1 MSLLGRT
8 KEWGWGLP
16 LRPGVVDIAGS
27 RNVWEERTLLN
38 GLNRRISRWFE
49 SPRLSTA
56 SSVSSNERMSTAT
69 MSDCSASLSAD
80 LADGERPVSLVSTL
94 SSGSSRDG
102 QSLYGSTAA
111 LPGAA
116 PCPGDDIDLELS
128 PAGGAREQ
136 QQQQGHVDPGETRRR
151 GFPFR
156 QSRSPHNNAGNPSA
170 TEGANQPST
179 SPFAAK
185 AMAPNPKLTYVDR
198 VVMEII
204 ETERMYVRDLRS
216 IVEDY
221 LAHIIDTGDLPMRPE
236 QVSDLFGNIEDIY
249 EFNSELL
256 QTLDMCENDPV
267 AIARCFV
274 DKSQDF
280 EIYTQY
286 CTNYPN
292 SVAALTD
299 CMRSKAL
306 AKFFRDRQAS
316 LKRSLPL
323 GSYLLKPV
331 QRILKY
337 HLLLQEI
344 AKHFDPLEE
353 GYEVIEE
360 AIDTMTGVAWYINDM
375 KRKHEHAVRLQ
386 EVQSLLI
393 NWKGPDLT
401 TYGELV
407 LEGTFRVH
415 RARKEKTLFL
425 FEKMLIFTKKR
436 GEHYVYKSHF
446 SCSTLMLIESTKDS
460 LCFSIAHFKH
470 PKQPQTV
477 QAKTVE
483 EKRLWAHH
491 IKRLI
496 LENHHA
502 IIPQKA
508 KEAIL
513 EMDSIYPS
521 KYRYSPERMKK
532 AVSCQSDDFTGGGR
546 QGRRQS
552 EPAKQ
557 IIKNTIAILKHA
569 DSEGTLQAPRHS
581 LQAGASVSTLGSSLG
596 EPEAERPSVEDD
608 EEELGQ
614 RQDSPERL
622 SPSDSEEPRPGTPP
636 CVGGVE
642 QEEEEGESDKDD
654 ILMGDDQDED
664 GCDVTEEHELKME
677 NDQSSGQEETC
688 ATGDGDSPAE
698 QSAGEQP
705 PSQSGATEEC
715 EEGASSDIEHVAMA
729 TLSPDSS
736 ADPEMV
742 KREEEQG
749 EDEEEDEVEKEEEV
763 DEVEKEEEDEEEK
776 AETLPIHQQANVKA
790 LSSGESSEEE
800 EEEAAP
806 EAEPS
811 SILPQ
816 SVLDQ
821 ASIIAE
827 RFVSLSRRGSLIA
840 DDVRSLSC
848 PSPRLGSRSSS
859 ALSLSTDPQD
869 KTQRLTSTT
878 SEPPL
883 SLHDLATPTA
893 DANPFSP
900 SSDNLVEV
908 DRGSLRRRDSTLSKQ
923 DQLLINKVKSYYE
936 HAEHQDASFS
946 IKRRESLSYIPTGLV
961 RNLSS
966 RLNGNPKAEA
976 VATETRL
983 APNIR
988 PASWAVFNLPGLDKD
1003 QKTKPSEPD
1012 ADMSV
1017 EGPTSKARSQSVKE
1031 EEFRPSSEMI
1041 KVWQDMEMEVNG
1053 TLAEPLGASKA
1064 KEGGQ
1069 GREAG
1074 PSLSQR
1080 DSSSNNKPEAEY
1092 SEPLM
1097 ILEECDLSTISEES
1111 TVPSPVNASPD
1122 REVGPDQPASLNETR
1137 RPQRGSRV
1145 SRAPIPR
1152 VISLRGNMEE
1162 DLLLQDVEK
1171 MKNKVFQLARQYSQ
1185 RIKNSRP
1192 VVRPRCWDVE
1202 GQFSLRNL
1210 PSVQEERLEKED
1222 RGHPNL
1228 TLPVTSYDQVIL
1240 QELKSPSPVTTPRSA
1255 GSPHI
1260 LSPRILRSKS
1270 PLSPVEAES
1279 FNWPDVRR
1287 LRSRYARRSPERTPP
1302 RLAPVNRSTSVPEK
1316 MLDAAAPRS
1325 MWRHSSYSPGYSA
1338 PLDTL
1343 TASDTP
1349 SVVPLYK
1356 PHQDKASA
1364 REDRP
1369 MQMYRSSSLDQRLG
1383 TLDVNELNH
1392 LQSND
1397 ATSGYYISG
1406 QAPLPDQQKVIIVE
1420 KHAKAEPSEEEREG
1434 DGGLEIKDEEEP
1446 DKNYVQIHSPT
1457 SREKISIMA
1466 VIDRCRAYQE
1476 SDEYRQREDGGGN
1489 ADQATKNGKVTDQG
1503 QGPIPNELDSS
1514 QHSPVNY
1521 SKKTENS
1528 QHSLVKNLREKFQN
1542 LSSNPL

>member
-436 GEHYVYKSHF
+436 GEHYVFKSHF

-557 IIKNTIAILKHA
+557 IIKNTKAILK
-569 DSEGTLQAPRHS
+569 
-581 LQAGASVSTLGSSLG
+581 
-596 EPEAERPSVEDD
+596 
-608 EEELGQ
+608 
-614 RQDSPERL
+614 
-622 SPSDSEEPRPGTPP
+622 
-636 CVGGVE
+636 
-642 QEEEEGESDKDD
+642 
-654 ILMGDDQDED
+654 DED

-749 EDEEEDEVEKEEEV
+749 EDEEKDEVEKEEEV

-900 SSDNLVEV
+900 NSDNLVEV

-1137 RPQRGSRV
+1137 RPQRESRV

-1287 LRSRYARRSPERTPP
+1287 LRSRYARRSPEQTPP

-1446 DKNYVQIHSPT
+1446 DKNYVQIRSPT

>member
-557 IIKNTIAILKHA
+557 IIKNTIAILK
-569 DSEGTLQAPRHS
+569 
-581 LQAGASVSTLGSSLG
+581 
-596 EPEAERPSVEDD
+596 
-608 EEELGQ
+608 
-614 RQDSPERL
+614 
-622 SPSDSEEPRPGTPP
+622 
-636 CVGGVE
+636 
-642 QEEEEGESDKDD
+642 
-654 ILMGDDQDED
+654 DED

>member
-1 MSLLGRT
+1 MP
-8 KEWGWGLP
+8 E
-16 LRPGVVDIAGS
+16 GS
-27 RNVWEERTLLN
+27 HSTPYEVPMGE
-38 GLNRRISRWFE
+38 E

-436 GEHYVYKSHF
+436 GEHYVFKSHF

-557 IIKNTIAILKHA
+557 IIKNTKAILK
-569 DSEGTLQAPRHS
+569 
-581 LQAGASVSTLGSSLG
+581 
-596 EPEAERPSVEDD
+596 
-608 EEELGQ
+608 
-614 RQDSPERL
+614 
-622 SPSDSEEPRPGTPP
+622 
-636 CVGGVE
+636 
-642 QEEEEGESDKDD
+642 
-654 ILMGDDQDED
+654 DED

-749 EDEEEDEVEKEEEV
+749 EDEEKDEVEKEEEV

-900 SSDNLVEV
+900 NSDNLVEV

-1137 RPQRGSRV
+1137 RPQRESRV

-1287 LRSRYARRSPERTPP
+1287 LRSRYARRSPEQTPP

-1446 DKNYVQIHSPT
+1446 DKNYVQIRSPT